1 MRIGW
6 LVLAAAIF
14 AAPVAAQ
21 AAVYQHKAG
30 VTPEAF
36 LADQTACV
44 KLASP
49 PQPVKRPSQ
58 VVTVPNNP
66 NLSAGQNA
74 AAAGAAAGLIA
85 IQQALDNRALRRD
98 NFDACMAAR
107 GYVRRVLSYR
117 DDHALN
123 AMTPEEKAARLAEMA
138 AAPNPTD
145 RIAKDR

>member
-1 MRIGW
+1 MRKIW
-6 LVLAAAIF
+6 LLVATALAAPGLAH
-14 AAPVAAQ
+14 

-49 PQPVKRPSQ
+49 PQPQKRAGQ
-58 VVTVPNNP
+58 VVAVPTNP
-66 NLSAGQNA
+66 NLTAGQNA
-74 AAAGAAAGLIA
+74 AAAGAAAGLVA

-107 GYVRRVLSYR
+107 GYVRRVLSYN
-117 DDHALN
+117 DDKALG
-123 AMTPEEKAARLAEMA
+123 AMLPEEKAARLAEMA
-138 AAPNPTD
+138 AAPNPSD